1 MYAVPVMAYTDL
13 ATKEH
18 VMNLFKTIQ
27 TIRKIGYPTL
37 KYLGD
42 IQAAASPNKKAVQK
56 RIARRIAGKA
66 TGRFLGW
73 LIK

>member
-1 MYAVPVMAYTDL
+1 MS
-13 ATKEH
+13 
-18 VMNLFKTIQ
+18 LFKTIQ
-27 TIRKIGYPTL
+27 KIRNVGYPTL

-42 IQAAASPNKKAVQK
+42 IQAAVSPNKKAVQK
-56 RIARRIAGKA
+56 RVARRVAGKV

>member
-1 MYAVPVMAYTDL
+1 MS
-13 ATKEH
+13 
-18 VMNLFKTIQ
+18 LFKTIQ
-27 TIRKIGYPTL
+27 KIRKVGYPTL

-42 IQAAASPNKKAVQK
+42 VQAAVSPNKKAVQK
-56 RIARRIAGKA
+56 RVARRLAGKA